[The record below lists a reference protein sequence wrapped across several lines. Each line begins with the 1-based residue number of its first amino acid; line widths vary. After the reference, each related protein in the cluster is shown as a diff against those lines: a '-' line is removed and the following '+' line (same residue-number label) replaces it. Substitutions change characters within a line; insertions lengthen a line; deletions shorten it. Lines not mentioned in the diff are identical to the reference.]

1 MSYATPWYAAFAIA
15 AWFIW
20 TLAFWRIFRR
30 SPIILPQRF
39 RLKKVIWWR
48 LLTYAVG
55 CAAWGYMA
63 FALTQPRIP
72 LASIEGKSEVNDIFF
87 VVDASGSMTAL
98 DFKPNR
104 MEASKKRLLEFV
116 DLKPKDRMGIIV
128 FGTKAFTLMPL
139 TTDLN
144 LVKQMIASLEAP
156 FQGLGPGTN
165 IGDALALA
173 AGRAAQSLAKNK
185 VIILLTDG
193 EANAGTLNPLEA
205 AEKVKAQAIK
215 IYSIGMGS
223 KEEALMPVQDQ
234 FGRTFYQKIPGGS
247 FDMETL
253 QKISELTGGR
263 SYAANSETALRNIL
277 RDIDKLERTEIE
289 TFGRVVY
296 EELYWKYLAISVLL
310 LMMELLLRRLFIREG
325 V

>member
-1 MSYATPWYAAFAIA
+1 MSYSTPYLSAIA
-15 AWFIW
+15 LLAWILW
-20 TLAFWRIFRR
+20 TAAFWRIFRK
-30 SPIILPQRF
+30 PQIILPKRYQ
-39 RLKKVIWWR
+39 LKKVIWWR
-48 LLTYAVG
+48 IPTYMLG
-55 CAAWGYMA
+55 TAAWVFMA
-63 FALTQPRIP
+63 IALMQPRVP

-87 VVDASGSMTAL
+87 VVDASGSMTAI

-104 MEASKKRLLEFV
+104 MEVSKKRLLEFV

-144 LVKQMIASLEAP
+144 LVKEMIASLEAP
-156 FQGLGPGTN
+156 FQGLGSGTN

-185 VIILLTDG
+185 VVILLTDG
-193 EANAGTLNPLEA
+193 EANAGSLNPLEA
-205 AEKVKAQAIK
+205 AEKVKAQGIK
-215 IYSIGMGS
+215 IYSIGIGS

-234 FGRTFYQKIPGGS
+234 FGRTYYEKIPGGS

-253 QKISELTGGR
+253 QKISELTNGK

-277 RDIDKLERTEIE
+277 RDIDKLERTEID

-296 EELYWKYLAISVLL
+296 EELYWKYLIAGILL
-310 LMMELLLRRLFIREG
+310 LLAELFIRRIIIKEG
-325 V
+325 L